1 MCLTLMVLLLLTGCA
16 LLPTTISDLATGMDD
31 TVTISRAEYERLQRY
46 AELDEIWQIVEQ
58 YYYQEPDTQAMLDG
72 AEMGLL
78 YGLGDPYTYY
88 YTPDQYAQ
96 LWADDEG
103 EYAGIGIQIM
113 GNYATGLCTI
123 SRVFLDSPA
132 LDAGLRKGDV
142 LTRVEDIDVVTTTLQ
157 DAVNIMRGE
166 PGTPVNVQVQRGDQ
180 LLDFVVDRAVVHVN
194 WVNSCMLDGDVGYI
208 SLYEFSGDCSPSFA
222 VHLDNLM
229 SQGAKAL
236 VIDLRDNPG
245 GWVDDAQKV
254 ADMFLEEGNVASLVY
269 RDGTTELYTTTTD
282 GKENPIPLVVLV
294 NEYSA
299 SASEILAGALQD
311 RGRATIVGTQTFGKG
326 VVQYVLPV
334 GTRGAGMQLTVAQYY
349 TPSGNEVHKVG
360 ITPDIEA
367 TLPEGDTTMYDIG
380 DLDDAQLKKAYEVA
394 LDLIEPKKSLFIC
407 FKTVYTKANHPAK
420 PSGLACGGGGWA
432 CVCSR
437 LRAREPR
444 FLRPR

>member
-1 MCLTLMVLLLLTGCA
+1 MKTLSKKRFKLMCLTLMVLLLLTGCA

-113 GNYATGLCTI
+113 GDYATGLCTI

-311 RGRATIVGTQTFGKG
+311 RDRATIVGTQTFGKG

-349 TPSGNEVHKVG
+349 TPNGNEVHKVG

-367 TLPEGDTTMYDIG
+367 SLPEGDTTMYDIG
-380 DLDDAQLKKAYEVA
+380 DLDDDQLKKAYEVA
-394 LDLIEPKKSLFIC
+394 LDLIEP
-407 FKTVYTKANHPAK
+407 
-420 PSGLACGGGGWA
+420 
-432 CVCSR
+432 
-437 LRAREPR
+437 
-444 FLRPR
+444 

>member
-113 GNYATGLCTI
+113 GNYSTGLCTI

-349 TPSGNEVHKVG
+349 TPNGNEVHKVG

-394 LDLIEPKKSLFIC
+394 LDLIEP
-407 FKTVYTKANHPAK
+407 
-420 PSGLACGGGGWA
+420 
-432 CVCSR
+432 
-437 LRAREPR
+437 
-444 FLRPR
+444 

>member
-1 MCLTLMVLLLLTGCA
+1 MKTPSSKRFKLMCLTLMVSLLLTGCA
-16 LLPTTISDLATGMDD
+16 LLPTTISDLVTGADD
-31 TVTISRAEYERLQRY
+31 TVTISRAEYDRLQRY

-113 GNYATGLCTI
+113 GDYTTGLCTI

-166 PGTPVNVQVQRGDQ
+166 PGTSVNVQVQRGDQ
-180 LLDFVVDRAVVHVN
+180 LMDFVVQRAVVHVN
-194 WVNSCMLDGDVGYI
+194 WVNSCMLEGHVGYI

-311 RGRATIVGTQTFGKG
+311 RDRATIVGTQTFGKG

-349 TPSGNEVHKVG
+349 TPNGNEVHKVG

-380 DLDDAQLKKAYEVA
+380 DLDDAQLKAAYEVA
-394 LDLIEPKKSLFIC
+394 LEMIEP
-407 FKTVYTKANHPAK
+407 
-420 PSGLACGGGGWA
+420 
-432 CVCSR
+432 
-437 LRAREPR
+437 
-444 FLRPR
+444 

>member
-1 MCLTLMVLLLLTGCA
+1 MKTPSNKRFKLMCLALMVSLLLTGCA
-16 LLPTTISDLATGMDD
+16 LLPTTISDLVTGADD
-31 TVTISRAEYERLQRY
+31 TVTITRAEYERLQRY

-58 YYYQEPDTQAMLDG
+58 YYYQEPDTEAMLDG

-113 GNYATGLCTI
+113 GDYTTGLCTI

-180 LLDFVVDRAVVHVN
+180 LLDFVVQRAVVHVN

-229 SQGAKAL
+229 NQGAKAL

-349 TPSGNEVHKVG
+349 TPNGNEVHKVG

-380 DLDDAQLKKAYEVA
+380 DLDDAQLKAAYEVA
-394 LDLIEPKKSLFIC
+394 LGLIEPLCFLGAATLRPPKKSFHSL
-407 FKTVYTKANHPAK
+407 KKRVY
-420 PSGLACGGGGWA
+420 
-432 CVCSR
+432 
-437 LRAREPR
+437 
-444 FLRPR
+444 

>member
-1 MCLTLMVLLLLTGCA
+1 MKTPSNKRFKLMCLALMVSLLLTGCA
-16 LLPTTISDLATGMDD
+16 LLPTTISDLVTGADD
-31 TVTISRAEYERLQRY
+31 TVTISRAEYDRLQRY

-58 YYYQEPDTQAMLDG
+58 YYYQEPDTEAMLDG

-113 GNYATGLCTI
+113 GDYTTGLCTI

-166 PGTPVNVQVQRGDQ
+166 PGTPVNLQVQRGDQ
-180 LLDFVVDRAVVHVN
+180 LLDFVVQRAVVHVN

-254 ADMFLEEGNVASLVY
+254 ADMFLQEGNVASLVY

-349 TPSGNEVHKVG
+349 TPNGNEVHKVG

-380 DLDDAQLKKAYEVA
+380 DLDDAQLKAAYEVA
-394 LDLIEPKKSLFIC
+394 LGLIEP
-407 FKTVYTKANHPAK
+407 
-420 PSGLACGGGGWA
+420 
-432 CVCSR
+432 
-437 LRAREPR
+437 
-444 FLRPR
+444 

>member
-1 MCLTLMVLLLLTGCA
+1 MKTPSSKRFKLMCLTLMVSLLLTGCA
-16 LLPTTISDLATGMDD
+16 LLPTTISDLVTGADD
-31 TVTISRAEYERLQRY
+31 TVTISRAEYDRLQRY

-113 GNYATGLCTI
+113 GDYTTGLCTI

-166 PGTPVNVQVQRGDQ
+166 PGTSVNVQVQRGDQ
-180 LLDFVVDRAVVHVN
+180 LMDFVVQRAVVHVN
-194 WVNSCMLDGDVGYI
+194 WVNSCMLEGDVGYI

-349 TPSGNEVHKVG
+349 TPNGNEVHKVG

-367 TLPEGDTTMYDIG
+367 ALPEGDTTMYDIG
-380 DLDDAQLKKAYEVA
+380 DLDDAQLKAAYEVA
-394 LDLIEPKKSLFIC
+394 LEMIEP
-407 FKTVYTKANHPAK
+407 
-420 PSGLACGGGGWA
+420 
-432 CVCSR
+432 
-437 LRAREPR
+437 
-444 FLRPR
+444 

>member
-1 MCLTLMVLLLLTGCA
+1 MKTLSKKRFKLMCLTLMVLLLLTGCA
-16 LLPTTISDLATGMDD
+16 LLPTTISDLAAGMDD

-113 GNYATGLCTI
+113 GDYATGLCTI

-229 SQGAKAL
+229 IQGAKAL

-349 TPSGNEVHKVG
+349 TPNGNEVHKVG

-394 LDLIEPKKSLFIC
+394 LDLIEP
-407 FKTVYTKANHPAK
+407 
-420 PSGLACGGGGWA
+420 
-432 CVCSR
+432 
-437 LRAREPR
+437 
-444 FLRPR
+444 

>member
-1 MCLTLMVLLLLTGCA
+1 MKTLSKKRFKLMCLTLMVLLLLTGCA

-113 GNYATGLCTI
+113 GDYATGLCTI

-180 LLDFVVDRAVVHVN
+180 LLDFVVQRAVVHVN

-229 SQGAKAL
+229 NQGAKAL

-349 TPSGNEVHKVG
+349 TPNGNEVHKVG

-394 LDLIEPKKSLFIC
+394 LDLIEP
-407 FKTVYTKANHPAK
+407 
-420 PSGLACGGGGWA
+420 
-432 CVCSR
+432 
-437 LRAREPR
+437 
-444 FLRPR
+444 

>member
-113 GNYATGLCTI
+113 GDYATGLCTI

-254 ADMFLEEGNVASLVY
+254 ADMFLEEGTVASLVY

-349 TPSGNEVHKVG
+349 TPNGNEVHKVG

-394 LDLIEPKKSLFIC
+394 LDLIEP
-407 FKTVYTKANHPAK
+407 
-420 PSGLACGGGGWA
+420 
-432 CVCSR
+432 
-437 LRAREPR
+437 
-444 FLRPR
+444 

>member
-113 GNYATGLCTI
+113 GDYATGLCTI

-166 PGTPVNVQVQRGDQ
+166 PGTPVNVQVQRSDQ

-349 TPSGNEVHKVG
+349 TPNGNEVHKVG

-394 LDLIEPKKSLFIC
+394 LDLIEP
-407 FKTVYTKANHPAK
+407 
-420 PSGLACGGGGWA
+420 
-432 CVCSR
+432 
-437 LRAREPR
+437 
-444 FLRPR
+444 

>member
-113 GNYATGLCTI
+113 GDYATGLCTI

-142 LTRVEDIDVVTTTLQ
+142 LTRVEDIDVVTATLQ

-349 TPSGNEVHKVG
+349 TPNGNEVHKVG

-394 LDLIEPKKSLFIC
+394 LDLIEP
-407 FKTVYTKANHPAK
+407 
-420 PSGLACGGGGWA
+420 
-432 CVCSR
+432 
-437 LRAREPR
+437 
-444 FLRPR
+444 

>member
-1 MCLTLMVLLLLTGCA
+1 MKTLSKKRFKLMCLTLMVLLLLTGCA

-88 YTPDQYAQ
+88 YTPEQYAQ

-113 GNYATGLCTI
+113 GDYATGLCTI

-132 LDAGLRKGDV
+132 LDAGLRKGDI

-236 VIDLRDNPG
+236 VLDLRDNPG

-349 TPSGNEVHKVG
+349 TPNGNEVHKVG

-394 LDLIEPKKSLFIC
+394 LDLIEP
-407 FKTVYTKANHPAK
+407 
-420 PSGLACGGGGWA
+420 
-432 CVCSR
+432 
-437 LRAREPR
+437 
-444 FLRPR
+444 

>member
-1 MCLTLMVLLLLTGCA
+1 MKTLSKKRFKLMCLTLMVLLLLTGCA

-142 LTRVEDIDVVTTTLQ
+142 LTRVEEIDVVTTTLQ
-157 DAVNIMRGE
+157 DAVNILRGE

-254 ADMFLEEGNVASLVY
+254 ADMFLEEGNMASL
-269 RDGTTELYTTTTD
+269 L
-282 GKENPIPLVVLV
+282 
-294 NEYSA
+294 
-299 SASEILAGALQD
+299 
-311 RGRATIVGTQTFGKG
+311 
-326 VVQYVLPV
+326 
-334 GTRGAGMQLTVAQYY
+334 
-349 TPSGNEVHKVG
+349 
-360 ITPDIEA
+360 
-367 TLPEGDTTMYDIG
+367 
-380 DLDDAQLKKAYEVA
+380 
-394 LDLIEPKKSLFIC
+394 
-407 FKTVYTKANHPAK
+407 
-420 PSGLACGGGGWA
+420 
-432 CVCSR
+432 
-437 LRAREPR
+437 
-444 FLRPR
+444 

>member
-1 MCLTLMVLLLLTGCA
+1 MKTLSKKRFKLMCLTLMVLLLLTGCA

-88 YTPDQYAQ
+88 YTPEQYAQ

-113 GNYATGLCTI
+113 GDYATGLCTI

-132 LDAGLRKGDV
+132 LDAGLRKGDI

-229 SQGAKAL
+229 SQGTKAL

-349 TPSGNEVHKVG
+349 TPNGNEVHKVG

-394 LDLIEPKKSLFIC
+394 LDLIEP
-407 FKTVYTKANHPAK
+407 
-420 PSGLACGGGGWA
+420 
-432 CVCSR
+432 
-437 LRAREPR
+437 
-444 FLRPR
+444 

>member
-1 MCLTLMVLLLLTGCA
+1 MKTPSNKRFKLMCLALMVSLLLTGCA
-16 LLPTTISDLATGMDD
+16 LLPTTISDLVTGADD
-31 TVTISRAEYERLQRY
+31 TVTTTRAEYERLQRY

-58 YYYQEPDTQAMLDG
+58 YYYQEPDTEAMLDG

-113 GNYATGLCTI
+113 GDYTTGLCTI

-180 LLDFVVDRAVVHVN
+180 LLDFVVQRAVVHVN

-229 SQGAKAL
+229 NQGAKAL

-349 TPSGNEVHKVG
+349 TPNGNEVHKVG

-380 DLDDAQLKKAYEVA
+380 DLDDAQLKAAYEVA
-394 LDLIEPKKSLFIC
+394 LDMIEP
-407 FKTVYTKANHPAK
+407 
-420 PSGLACGGGGWA
+420 
-432 CVCSR
+432 
-437 LRAREPR
+437 
-444 FLRPR
+444 

>member
-1 MCLTLMVLLLLTGCA
+1 MCLALMVSLMLTGCA
-16 LLPTTISDLATGMDD
+16 LLPTTVSDAVLGTDD
-31 TVTISRAEYERLQRY
+31 TVTISRSEYERLQRY
-46 AELDEIWQIVEQ
+46 AELDEIWQIVET
-58 YYYQEPDTQAMLDG
+58 YYYQEPDEESMLDG

-88 YTPDQYAQ
+88 YTPEQYAQ

-113 GNYATGLCTI
+113 GDYVTGLCTI

-132 LDAGLRKGDV
+132 LDAGLRKGDI
-142 LTRVEDIDVVTTTLQ
+142 LTRVEDVDVVATTLQ

-194 WVNSCMLDGDVGYI
+194 WVNSCMLEGNVGYI

-229 SQGAKAL
+229 NEGARSPI
-236 VIDLRDNPG
+236 IDLRDNPG

-254 ADMFLEEGNVASLVY
+254 ADMFLAEGNVASLVY

-349 TPSGNEVHKVG
+349 TPNGNEVHKVG

-380 DLDDAQLKKAYEVA
+380 DLSDAQLKKAHEIA
-394 LDLIEPKKSLFIC
+394 LSL
-407 FKTVYTKANHPAK
+407 T
-420 PSGLACGGGGWA
+420 GD
-432 CVCSR
+432 
-437 LRAREPR
+437 
-444 FLRPR
+444 

>member
-1 MCLTLMVLLLLTGCA
+1 MKTLSKKRFKLMCLTLMVLLLLTGCA

-349 TPSGNEVHKVG
+349 TPNGNEVHKVG

-394 LDLIEPKKSLFIC
+394 LGLIEP
-407 FKTVYTKANHPAK
+407 
-420 PSGLACGGGGWA
+420 
-432 CVCSR
+432 
-437 LRAREPR
+437 
-444 FLRPR
+444 

>member
-1 MCLTLMVLLLLTGCA
+1 MKTLSKKRFKLMCLTLMVLLLLTGCA

-113 GNYATGLCTI
+113 GDYATGLCTI

-269 RDGTTELYTTTTD
+269 RDGTTELYTTITD

-349 TPSGNEVHKVG
+349 TPNGNEVHKVG

-394 LDLIEPKKSLFIC
+394 LDLIEP
-407 FKTVYTKANHPAK
+407 
-420 PSGLACGGGGWA
+420 
-432 CVCSR
+432 
-437 LRAREPR
+437 
-444 FLRPR
+444 

>member
-1 MCLTLMVLLLLTGCA
+1 MKTPSSKRFKLMCLTLMVSLLLTGCA
-16 LLPTTISDLATGMDD
+16 LLPTTISDLVTGADD
-31 TVTISRAEYERLQRY
+31 TVTISRAEYDRLQRY

-113 GNYATGLCTI
+113 GDYTTGLCTI

-166 PGTPVNVQVQRGDQ
+166 PGTSVNVQVQRGDQ
-180 LLDFVVDRAVVHVN
+180 LMDFVVQRAVVHVN
-194 WVNSCMLDGDVGYI
+194 WVNSCMLEGDVGYI

-254 ADMFLEEGNVASLVY
+254 ADIFLEEGNVASLVY

-349 TPSGNEVHKVG
+349 TPNGNEVHKVG

-380 DLDDAQLKKAYEVA
+380 DLDDAQLRKAYEVA
-394 LDLIEPKKSLFIC
+394 LEMI
-407 FKTVYTKANHPAK
+407 
-420 PSGLACGGGGWA
+420 
-432 CVCSR
+432 
-437 LRAREPR
+437 
-444 FLRPR
+444 

>member
-88 YTPDQYAQ
+88 YTPEQYAQ

-113 GNYATGLCTI
+113 GDYATGLCTI

-194 WVNSCMLDGDVGYI
+194 WVTSCMLDGDVGYI

-349 TPSGNEVHKVG
+349 TPNGNEVHKVG

-394 LDLIEPKKSLFIC
+394 LDLIEP
-407 FKTVYTKANHPAK
+407 
-420 PSGLACGGGGWA
+420 
-432 CVCSR
+432 
-437 LRAREPR
+437 
-444 FLRPR
+444 

>member
-1 MCLTLMVLLLLTGCA
+1 MKTLSKKRFKLMCLTLMVLLLLTGCA

-113 GNYATGLCTI
+113 GDYATGLCTI

-132 LDAGLRKGDV
+132 LDAGLRKGDI

-254 ADMFLEEGNVASLVY
+254 ADMFLEEGNVASMVY

-349 TPSGNEVHKVG
+349 TPNGNEVHKVG

-394 LDLIEPKKSLFIC
+394 LDLIEP
-407 FKTVYTKANHPAK
+407 
-420 PSGLACGGGGWA
+420 
-432 CVCSR
+432 
-437 LRAREPR
+437 
-444 FLRPR
+444 

>member
-1 MCLTLMVLLLLTGCA
+1 MKTPSNKRFKLMCLALMVSLLLTGCA
-16 LLPTTISDLATGMDD
+16 LLPTTISDLVTGADD
-31 TVTISRAEYERLQRY
+31 TVTITRAEYERLQRY

-58 YYYQEPDTQAMLDG
+58 YYYQEPDTEAMLDG

-113 GNYATGLCTI
+113 GDYTTGLCTI

-166 PGTPVNVQVQRGDQ
+166 PGTPVNLQVQRGDQ
-180 LLDFVVDRAVVHVN
+180 LLDFVVQRAVVHVN

-229 SQGAKAL
+229 NQGAKAL

-254 ADMFLEEGNVASLVY
+254 ADMFLQEGNVASLVY

-349 TPSGNEVHKVG
+349 TPNGNEVHKVG

-380 DLDDAQLKKAYEVA
+380 DLDDAQLKAAYEVA
-394 LDLIEPKKSLFIC
+394 LGLIEP
-407 FKTVYTKANHPAK
+407 
-420 PSGLACGGGGWA
+420 
-432 CVCSR
+432 
-437 LRAREPR
+437 
-444 FLRPR
+444 

>member
-1 MCLTLMVLLLLTGCA
+1 MKTLSKKRFKLMCLTLMVLLLLTGCA

-31 TVTISRAEYERLQRY
+31 TVTISRAEYDRLQRY

-88 YTPDQYAQ
+88 YTPEQYAQ

-113 GNYATGLCTI
+113 GDYATGLCTI

-349 TPSGNEVHKVG
+349 TPNGNEVHKVG

-394 LDLIEPKKSLFIC
+394 LDLIEP
-407 FKTVYTKANHPAK
+407 
-420 PSGLACGGGGWA
+420 
-432 CVCSR
+432 
-437 LRAREPR
+437 
-444 FLRPR
+444 

>member
-1 MCLTLMVLLLLTGCA
+1 MKTLSKKRFKLMCLTLMVLLLLTGCA

-113 GNYATGLCTI
+113 GDYATGLCTI

-334 GTRGAGMQLTVAQYY
+334 GTRGACMQLTVAQYY
-349 TPSGNEVHKVG
+349 TPNGNEVHKVG

-394 LDLIEPKKSLFIC
+394 LDLIEP
-407 FKTVYTKANHPAK
+407 
-420 PSGLACGGGGWA
+420 
-432 CVCSR
+432 
-437 LRAREPR
+437 
-444 FLRPR
+444 

>member
-1 MCLTLMVLLLLTGCA
+1 MKHPSQKRFRLMCLALMVSLMLTGCA
-16 LLPTTISDLATGMDD
+16 LLPTTVSDAVLGTDD
-31 TVTISRAEYERLQRY
+31 TVTISRSEYERLQRY
-46 AELDEIWQIVEQ
+46 AELDEIWQIVET
-58 YYYQEPDTQAMLDG
+58 YYYQEPDEESMLDG

-78 YGLGDPYTYY
+78 YGLGDPYTYC
-88 YTPDQYAQ
+88 YTPEQYAQ

-113 GNYATGLCTI
+113 GDYITGLCTI

-132 LDAGLRKGDV
+132 LDAGLRKGDI
-142 LTRVEDIDVVTTTLQ
+142 LTRVEDVDVVATTLQ

-194 WVNSCMLDGDVGYI
+194 WVNSCMLEGNVGYI

-229 SQGAKAL
+229 NEGARSL
-236 VIDLRDNPG
+236 IIDLRDNPG

-254 ADMFLEEGNVASLVY
+254 ADMFLAEGNVASLVY

-334 GTRGAGMQLTVAQYY
+334 GTRGAGMQITVAQYY
-349 TPSGNEVHKVG
+349 TPNGNEVHKVG

-380 DLDDAQLKKAYEVA
+380 DLSDAQLKKAHEIA
-394 LDLIEPKKSLFIC
+394 LSL
-407 FKTVYTKANHPAK
+407 T
-420 PSGLACGGGGWA
+420 GD
-432 CVCSR
+432 
-437 LRAREPR
+437 
-444 FLRPR
+444 

>member
-349 TPSGNEVHKVG
+349 TPNGNEVHKVG

-380 DLDDAQLKKAYEVA
+380 DLNDAQLKKAYEVA
-394 LDLIEPKKSLFIC
+394 LDLIEP
-407 FKTVYTKANHPAK
+407 
-420 PSGLACGGGGWA
+420 
-432 CVCSR
+432 
-437 LRAREPR
+437 
-444 FLRPR
+444 

>member
-1 MCLTLMVLLLLTGCA
+1 MCLTLMVSLLLTGCA
-16 LLPTTISDLATGMDD
+16 LLPTTISDLVTGTDD

-88 YTPDQYAQ
+88 YTPEQYAQ

-113 GNYATGLCTI
+113 GDYTTGLCTI

-229 SQGAKAL
+229 NQGAKAL

-254 ADMFLEEGNVASLVY
+254 ADMFLDEGNVASLVY

-349 TPSGNEVHKVG
+349 TPNGNEVHKVG

-367 TLPEGDTTMYDIG
+367 TPPEGDTTMYDIG

-394 LDLIEPKKSLFIC
+394 LDMIEP
-407 FKTVYTKANHPAK
+407 
-420 PSGLACGGGGWA
+420 
-432 CVCSR
+432 
-437 LRAREPR
+437 
-444 FLRPR
+444 

>member
-1 MCLTLMVLLLLTGCA
+1 MKTLSKKRFKLMCLTLMVLLLLTGCA

-31 TVTISRAEYERLQRY
+31 TVTISRAEYDRLQRY

-113 GNYATGLCTI
+113 SNYATGLCTI

-349 TPSGNEVHKVG
+349 TPNGNEVHKVG

-367 TLPEGDTTMYDIG
+367 SLPEGDTTMYDIG

-394 LDLIEPKKSLFIC
+394 LDLIEP
-407 FKTVYTKANHPAK
+407 
-420 PSGLACGGGGWA
+420 
-432 CVCSR
+432 
-437 LRAREPR
+437 
-444 FLRPR
+444 

>member
-113 GNYATGLCTI
+113 GDYATGLCTI

-222 VHLDNLM
+222 VHLDTLM

-236 VIDLRDNPG
+236 VIDLRDPPRG
-245 GWVDDAQKV
+245 RVHDAQKV
-254 ADMFLEEGNVASLVY
+254 ADRFLEEGNVASLVY

-349 TPSGNEVHKVG
+349 TPNGNEVHKVG

-394 LDLIEPKKSLFIC
+394 LDLIEP
-407 FKTVYTKANHPAK
+407 
-420 PSGLACGGGGWA
+420 
-432 CVCSR
+432 
-437 LRAREPR
+437 
-444 FLRPR
+444 

>member
-1 MCLTLMVLLLLTGCA
+1 MCLTLMVSLLLTGCA
-16 LLPTTISDLATGMDD
+16 LLPTTISDLVTGTDD

-88 YTPDQYAQ
+88 YTPEQYAQ

-113 GNYATGLCTI
+113 GDYTTGLCTI

-229 SQGAKAL
+229 NQGAKAL

-254 ADMFLEEGNVASLVY
+254 ADMFLDEGNVASLVY

-282 GKENPIPLVVLV
+282 GKENPTPLVVLV

-349 TPSGNEVHKVG
+349 TPNGNEVHKVG

-394 LDLIEPKKSLFIC
+394 LDMIEP
-407 FKTVYTKANHPAK
+407 
-420 PSGLACGGGGWA
+420 
-432 CVCSR
+432 
-437 LRAREPR
+437 
-444 FLRPR
+444 

>member
-1 MCLTLMVLLLLTGCA
+1 MKTPSNKRFKLMCLALMVSLLLTGCA
-16 LLPTTISDLATGMDD
+16 LLPTTISDLVTGADD
-31 TVTISRAEYERLQRY
+31 TVTITRAEYERLQRY

-58 YYYQEPDTQAMLDG
+58 YYYQEPDTEAMLDG

-113 GNYATGLCTI
+113 GDYTTGLCTI

-166 PGTPVNVQVQRGDQ
+166 PGAPVNVQVQRGDQ
-180 LLDFVVDRAVVHVN
+180 LLDFVVQRAVVHVN

-229 SQGAKAL
+229 NQGAKAL

-349 TPSGNEVHKVG
+349 TPNGNEVHKVG

-380 DLDDAQLKKAYEVA
+380 DLDDAQLKAAYEIA
-394 LDLIEPKKSLFIC
+394 LDMIEP
-407 FKTVYTKANHPAK
+407 
-420 PSGLACGGGGWA
+420 
-432 CVCSR
+432 
-437 LRAREPR
+437 
-444 FLRPR
+444 